1 MLRRRTWK
9 RPRSAVLGAAVVLAL
24 AGLLVGA
31 GPAQARDGKAPD
43 LPGRAV
49 ATSSG
54 VSDVAPKTVPSAGKR
69 ALPAAVRGTGIT
81 LGKTGAAP
89 RTVDAV
95 DVGSLGCTPFITR
108 SAGPL
113 GPGSAR
119 VDFLAE
125 VYCNFFLAGAGQAY
139 LIDRTPGSPFNGL
152 PIAAGTPFFFT
163 NSFYGFSQG
172 AVGIDGRLFEGGR
185 QVEVVF
191 DLVLQTQNGATW
203 GGCFTLPDGLR
214 YEKTCSG
221 LFTTTV
227 SASVGSG
234 TFGTGLAP
242 FNPAATIRDT
252 PAFDLLDF
260 HTSGQFD
267 PLSTA
272 RRNIQDAANGQPA
285 RTSFYSQV
293 GTTSVNLDPA
303 LLRGMLLLFFDSGY
317 TYRVSELAG
326 GLHGDNS
333 RHYAGK
339 AVDVDVIAGI
349 EVNANNPFFRDF
361 MAACRAY
368 GATEV
373 LGPGDPGHPTHV
385 HCAWPR

>member
-1 MLRRRTWK
+1 MFRRPARN
-9 RPRSAVLGAAVVLAL
+9 RPRGAILGFTVVLAL
-24 AGLLVGA
+24 AGLLTSA
-31 GPAQARDGKAPD
+31 GWAQAGTADTKAPD
-43 LPGRAV
+43 LTDRAV
-49 ATSSG
+49 ATTPG
-54 VSDVAPKTVPSAGKR
+54 VSGVAPKAAPPTAGKR
-69 ALPAAVRGTGIT
+69 ALPAGKGIT
-81 LGKTGAAP
+81 LGKTKAGAVNGA
-89 RTVDAV
+89 D

-139 LIDRTPGSPFNGL
+139 LIDRTPGSPTNGF
-152 PIAAGTPFFFT
+152 PIYAGTPFFFS
-163 NSFYGFSQG
+163 NSFYGYSQG

-191 DLVLQTQNGATW
+191 DLVLQTLNGATW

-221 LFTTTV
+221 LFTPTV

-234 TFGTGLAP
+234 TFATGLAP
-242 FNPAATIRDT
+242 VNLAATIRDT
-252 PAFDLLDF
+252 PAIGLANF
-260 HTSGQFD
+260 HSSGRDD
-267 PLSTA
+267 PQSTA
-272 RRNIQDAANGQPA
+272 RQNILDAANGLPA
-285 RTSFYSQV
+285 RTSAYSQV
-293 GTTSVNLDPA
+293 GATNVSLDPA
-303 LLRGMLLLFFDSGY
+303 MLRGMLNLFFDAGY

-326 GLHGDNS
+326 GRHGDNS

-339 AVDVDVIAGI
+339 AVDVDIIAGI
-349 EVNANNPFFRDF
+349 EVDASNPFFRDF

-368 GATEV
+368 GAVEV
-373 LGPGDPGHPTHV
+373 LGPGDRDHDTHV
-385 HCAWPR
+385 HCGWPR